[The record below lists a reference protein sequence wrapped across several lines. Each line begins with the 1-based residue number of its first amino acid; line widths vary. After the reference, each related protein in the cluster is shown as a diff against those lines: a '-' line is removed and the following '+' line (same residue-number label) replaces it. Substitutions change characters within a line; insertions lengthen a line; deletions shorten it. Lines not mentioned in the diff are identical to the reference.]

1 MGPRKKLNNAIAR
14 WHSNARP
21 ASGDLEQAYAD
32 RMEAEMQEM
41 AIQLHR
47 VSSFRKLFKSAEN
60 TFFLLPGVAFL
71 CAPIFQ
77 YTKGAFTHGVPI
89 PVRPPWLRSTSCSM
103 YCTTPGHTGMRQ
115 MSTFSHVW

>member
-47 VSSFRKLFKSAEN
+47 VSTSFIVHLDFLYFTILAECTDRSRVATFLHVFQN
-60 TFFLLPGVAFL
+60 TEYA
-71 CAPIFQ
+71 
-77 YTKGAFTHGVPI
+77 
-89 PVRPPWLRSTSCSM
+89 
-103 YCTTPGHTGMRQ
+103 
-115 MSTFSHVW
+115 

>member
-32 RMEAEMQEM
+32 RMEAEMQKM

-60 TFFLLPGVAFL
+60 TFFFVPGVAGTQKGHSQMEYPFL
-71 CAPIFQ
+71 YA
-77 YTKGAFTHGVPI
+77 
-89 PVRPPWLRSTSCSM
+89 PPWLRSTSCSM

-115 MSTFSHVW
+115 KSTFAHVW

>member
-47 VSSFRKLFKSAEN
+47 VSSFLHTLFKSAEN
-60 TFFLLPGVAFL
+60 TFFLFL
-71 CAPIFQ
+71 
-77 YTKGAFTHGVPI
+77 V
-89 PVRPPWLRSTSCSM
+89 
-103 YCTTPGHTGMRQ
+103 
-115 MSTFSHVW
+115 